1 MSKGHIT
8 LSKYSSNFE
17 DDHPIHLKIEDA
29 DSSAQFIDIR
39 MTLENFALLLTNMGY
54 IDCQFELRALDVV
67 GKKREHKK
75 ESVSLPPGMFLPTK
89 EQAKELIKPFEVD
102 GWIGSIDDATNHHNR
117 SRVSDNVLVSFVR
130 FI

>member
-1 MSKGHIT
+1 MAKGNIT
-8 LSKYSSNFE
+8 LSRYDSNYE
-17 DDHPIHLKIEDA
+17 DTHPIHLKVEDK
-29 DSSAQFIDIR
+29 DSGTQFIDIG
-39 MTLENFALLLTNMGY
+39 MTLKDFAFLITGMGY
-54 IDCQFELRALDVV
+54 IDCQFELRGLDVV